1 MAKRKNKDELDSLL
15 NFIAE
20 AGMLKRTARS
30 GWAVLGI
37 KGPESV
43 AGHSFRC
50 AVLGY
55 VLAVME
61 GVDPYR
67 VLSMSLF
74 HDIHEARITDLH
86 KMAQRYM
93 DLGKI
98 EDKVFLEQ
106 VSSLPDKVKKGLSSM
121 RREYN
126 LQETK
131 ESIIVR
137 DADILECLIQAKEY
151 TQQGFSQAEKFM
163 KKAPVHLKT
172 SSARKLWKTAK
183 DKDFNSWWFKLSEFK
198 R

>member
-1 MAKRKNKDELDSLL
+1 MAKRKNKDEFDSLL

-20 AGMLKRTARS
+20 AGMLKRTVRS

-37 KGPESV
+37 KEPESV
-43 AGHSFRC
+43 AEHSFRC

-55 VLAVME
+55 LLAGME
-61 GVDPYR
+61 GADSYR
-67 VLSMSLF
+67 VLVMALF
-74 HDIHEARITDLH
+74 HDFHEARITDLH
-86 KMAQRYM
+86 KMAQRYI
-93 DLGKI
+93 DLRKI
-98 EDKVFLEQ
+98 EDKVFLKQ
-106 VSSLPDKVKKGLSSM
+106 VSSLPDKVKDGLSSM
-121 RREYN
+121 RKEYN

-163 KKAPVHLKT
+163 KKAPKHLKT
-172 SSARKLWKTAK
+172 VSARKLWKRAK
-183 DKDFNSWWFKLSEFK
+183 NKGFNSWWFKLSEFK